1 MFNLIHAEHKILG
14 NKFLFINSSPNFKQ
28 SNFLLSLKW
37 TFLRPD
43 YGIIS
48 EIKSKILLRDKLK
61 P

>member
-48 EIKSKILLRDKLK
+48 EIYIRSLPENQHLG
-61 P
+61 